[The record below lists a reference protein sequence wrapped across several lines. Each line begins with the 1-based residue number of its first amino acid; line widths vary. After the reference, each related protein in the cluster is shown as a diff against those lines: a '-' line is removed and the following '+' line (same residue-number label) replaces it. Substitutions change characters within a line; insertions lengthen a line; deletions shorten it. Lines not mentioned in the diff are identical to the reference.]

1 MVGNG
6 RVMRD
11 KSSALWYDEVGG
23 GVGAGVQVQREHYG
37 GESLPSTD
45 DKSIGQLHHT
55 AFCALKH
62 KDSSQKQAFKLWRAE
77 CRSRLVWG

>member
-37 GESLPSTD
+37 GESLPSTAD
-45 DKSIGQLHHT
+45 RSIGQLHNTEHL
-55 AFCALKH
+55 A
-62 KDSSQKQAFKLWRAE
+62 R
-77 CRSRLVWG
+77 